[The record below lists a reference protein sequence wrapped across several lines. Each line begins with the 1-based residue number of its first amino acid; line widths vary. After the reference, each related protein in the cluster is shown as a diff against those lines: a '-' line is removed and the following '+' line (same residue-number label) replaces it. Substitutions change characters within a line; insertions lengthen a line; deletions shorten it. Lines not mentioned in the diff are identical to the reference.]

1 LRVDVLHLQRFYA
14 SRLGRVTQRMIA
26 RRLGALWPQADAL
39 DVLGIGYPMP
49 YLEAFRAGARRAAA
63 MAPAGQGA
71 ECWPSGGGGMI
82 VLADE
87 ARLPFID
94 SLFDRVLVVHALE
107 EAENAQAMLREVW
120 RVMSPEGRLM
130 VIAANRLGLWA
141 RADAT
146 PFGHGRPYNRDQLW
160 RLLSDAMFEPLATAR
175 SLYLPPIGWAAKL
188 AMPWERA
195 GETLWPA
202 FGGLLMME
210 AVKRFYAQPSP
221 QGRKVVPAR
230 TKPAHAVPGDAR
242 GGSSDGALRLR
253 RLRAKSP

>member
-14 SRLGRVTQRMIA
+14 SRLGLVTQRMVA
-26 RRLGALWPQADAL
+26 RRLAALWPDADGL
-39 DVLGIGYPMP
+39 DMLGIGYPMP
-49 YLEAFRAGARRAAA
+49 YLERFRAGARRAAA
-63 MAPAGQGA
+63 MAPAAQGA
-71 ECWPSGGGGMI
+71 ECWPPDGRGMI
-82 VLADE
+82 VLTDE
-87 ARLPFID
+87 SRLPFID
-94 SLFDRVLVVHALE
+94 SVFDRVLVVHALE
-107 EAENAQAMLREVW
+107 EAENAQAMLRELW
-120 RVMSPEGRLM
+120 RVMSPEGRLV

-146 PFGHGRPYNRDQLW
+146 PFGHGRPYNRSQLG

-175 SLYLPPIGWAAKL
+175 ALYLPPIGWAAKL

-210 AVKRFYAQPSP
+210 AVKRFYAHTSP
-221 QGRKVVPAR
+221 RGRKIVPAR
-230 TKPAHAVPGDAR
+230 AKSAQAR
-242 GGSSDGALRLR
+242 CSVSLDRNGALPSG